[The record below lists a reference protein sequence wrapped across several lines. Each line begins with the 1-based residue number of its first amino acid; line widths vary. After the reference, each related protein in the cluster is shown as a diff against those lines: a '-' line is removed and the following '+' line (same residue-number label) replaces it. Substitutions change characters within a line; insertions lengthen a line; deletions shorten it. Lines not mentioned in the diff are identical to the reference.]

1 MQAISERALV
11 ARINRHL
18 NGAEVVKACRH
29 DSRWFQELGRFYAHN
44 ERHFVTQTDI
54 HLEELGRELG
64 VLREGETVA
73 EAQP

>member
-18 NGAEVVKACRH
+18 KGVEVVKTCRRE
-29 DSRWFQELGRFYAHN
+29 SRWFEELGRFYAHN
-44 ERHFVTQTDI
+44 ARNFVTQTDI
-54 HLEELGRELG
+54 CLEELGHELG
-64 VLREGETVA
+64 VLREGESLA

>member
-18 NGAEVVKACRH
+18 KGAEVVKTCRRE
-29 DSRWFQELGRFYAHN
+29 SRWFQELGRFYSHN
-44 ERHFVTQTDI
+44 ERNFVTQTDI

-64 VLREGETVA
+64 VLREGESVA
-73 EAQP
+73 EAQA